1 MTVGRTLGNGAE
13 RIVGADW
20 HKPKR
25 SVILPL
31 PTVLRHHGFR
41 IVIYV
46 PPREHGPAHVHVFRT
61 AGEELVIWLGDASTG
76 PSIGDAVGMRDADA
90 VKAFRVVEA
99 HHAFLLA
106 CWRAYHG

>member
-1 MTVGRTLGNGAE
+1 MTVGRTLGIGAE

-25 SVILPL
+25 WVNLPL
-31 PTVLRHHGFR
+31 PTILRHHGFR
-41 IVIYV
+41 VVIYV